1 MAITRLV
8 AVTIAGKIEEF
19 ERIVSRYIY
28 NSDIHLENVMK
39 LLGDREKL
47 EPFSDG
53 VQYESVIK
61 GAESILTLAGIPKDT
76 KNIYESGRTLSEMN
90 AFIGELNEA
99 VEEITGEQK
108 ALSVDITEH
117 ERI

>member
-47 EPFSDG
+47 EPF
-53 VQYESVIK
+53 
-61 GAESILTLAGIPKDT
+61 
-76 KNIYESGRTLSEMN
+76 
-90 AFIGELNEA
+90 
-99 VEEITGEQK
+99 
-108 ALSVDITEH
+108 
-117 ERI
+117 